1 MINKSLSLGLLSG
14 LTFALA
20 APALARRGISL
31 NEVAEYK
38 PVRGFSQP

>member
-20 APALARRGISL
+20 APALAGDNVKIVNRRPDWTSIG
-31 NEVAEYK
+31 VATI
-38 PVRGFSQP
+38 